1 MQNQSTVD
9 LDCIYSVVQ
18 KSWAAPR
25 FSIFCIQ
32 ARFFCNFYF
41 CLPNPSCQVAITK
54 RAAWGK
60 RLKLYWIEQQWIA
73 NQWWIYILNFWF
85 KFSSLHT
92 EEEVSREE
100 QHRVYTTNMA
110 EALAWYEA
118 AFQLVVWSK
127 LIELWMQQRSIRFRS
142 TVQYHVESIWLAKA
156 SFFSMTAI
164 PSRLPM
170 QEKDNWIEKQTV

>member
-18 KSWAAPR
+18 KSRAAPSFCR
-25 FSIFCIQ
+25 FCFQ

-54 RAAWGK
+54 RADWGK
-60 RLKLYWIEQQWIA
+60 RLKLYWIEQRWIA

-92 EEEVSREE
+92 EEEVSRGK

-127 LIELWMQQRSIRFRS
+127 LIELWMQQRSIRFDPLCSTMLKTSDWQWLHSPAWQRS
-142 TVQYHVESIWLAKA
+142 QADCQ
-156 SFFSMTAI
+156 
-164 PSRLPM
+164 SRKRL
-170 QEKDNWIEKQTV
+170 TG

>member
-18 KSWAAPR
+18 KFELLLVSVDFASKRNP
-25 FSIFCIQ
+25 
-32 ARFFCNFYF
+32 
-41 CLPNPSCQVAITK
+41 CLPNASCQVAITK
-54 RAAWGK
+54 RADWGK
-60 RLKLYWIEQQWIA
+60 RLKLYWIEQRWIA

-92 EEEVSREE
+92 EEEVSRGK

-127 LIELWMQQRSIRFRS
+127 LIELWMQQRSIRFDPLCSTMLKTSDWQWLHSPAWQRS
-142 TVQYHVESIWLAKA
+142 QADCQ
-156 SFFSMTAI
+156 
-164 PSRLPM
+164 SR
-170 QEKDNWIEKQTV
+170 KRITG